1 MGKRI
6 KKTLKNIVLF
16 ILLIWLTFHILL
28 KDQNMDELFYILG
41 DVKIQYVLLGI
52 LCMIGY
58 FSCESI
64 NLRRTLNSL
73 GEKVKFISAMK
84 YSLIGFFYSSITPA
98 ATGGQPMQ
106 IYYMHKD
113 NIKAAN
119 STLALVINLWS
130 FQTITLSMALI
141 SVAFLHSY
149 LDSGLA
155 VLFVIGITLNSTA
168 WLLLTIGLFSR
179 RLSAALVNFTIK
191 VMKKFKIKKVDI
203 YKEKLENQLKSYQ
216 DSAKYMRSN
225 KKFIVKTF
233 FTTLIQEI
241 VYYSVPFCVYLAFG
255 FRGES
260 FIKMVALQSI
270 VYATVSGIPSPGAV
284 GVSEGAFV
292 AIFTP
297 IFTEKLIKGAVL
309 LNRGISFYLFVLICG
324 IIVIYNTLKDGKAQ
338 KEEQNKLEEG
348 KVEITQSS
356 IKEIDKGQVQEQE
369 QQE

>member
-1 MGKRI
+1 MNKKI

-16 ILLIWLTFHILL
+16 IFLIWLTFHILL

-73 GEKVKFISAMK
+73 GEKVKFRSAMK

-106 IYYMHKD
+106 VYYMHKD
-113 NIKAAN
+113 NIKAAS

-141 SVAFLHSY
+141 SVIFLHAFL
-149 LDSGLA
+149 DAGLV
-155 VLFVIGITLNSTA
+155 VLFIIGITLNSTA

-179 RLSAALVNFTIK
+179 RLSAALVRFTIK
-191 VMKKFKIKKVDI
+191 VMKKFKMKKVDE
-203 YKEKLENQLKSYQ
+203 YKAKLEGQLQSYQ

-225 KKFIVKTF
+225 RKFIVKTF
-233 FTTLIQEI
+233 FTTFIQEV
-241 VYYSVPFCVYLAFG
+241 VYYSVPFFVYYAFG
-255 FRGES
+255 FSGENYV
-260 FIKMVALQSI
+260 KMVALQSI

-292 AIFTP
+292 SIFEP

-309 LNRGISFYLFVLICG
+309 LNRGISFYLFVLICA
-324 IIVIYNTLKDGKAQ
+324 IIVIYNTLKDGKSQ
-338 KEEQNKLEEG
+338 KNQLEQLENE
-348 KVEITQSS
+348 KIEIEQSS
-356 IKEIDKGQVQEQE
+356 IKETNKEN
-369 QQE
+369 